1 MRQQYRGTSAFSRFV
16 CLLILSVTKQSVK
29 TQVAFDAVCPDVN
42 VVQNFDAQKYSGVWF
57 EIESYPGMIDEFDI
71 CVSLNYTMQ
80 TDGNLQVSSSWF
92 NTSSKVHESIQ
103 GSVRLIN
110 PSLGAKLLVT
120 FPTSPV
126 SQSMSTDG
134 NFWLLETDYVNYSI
148 VFLCLPVGSNIS
160 FQYLSYL
167 SRERF
172 PFAAGLNFIHQ
183 RMESLGLDRTFLKPN
198 DQINCPFN

>member
-1 MRQQYRGTSAFSRFV
+1 MVTMKFV
-16 CLLILSVTKQSVK
+16 
-29 TQVAFDAVCPDVN
+29 
-42 VVQNFDAQKYSGVWF
+42 
-57 EIESYPGMIDEFDI
+57 
-71 CVSLNYTMQ
+71 
-80 TDGNLQVSSSWF
+80 
-92 NTSSKVHESIQ
+92 SSKVHESIQ

-160 FQYLSYL
+160 FRKLL
-167 SRERF
+167 VHVV
-172 PFAAGLNFIHQ
+172 A
-183 RMESLGLDRTFLKPN
+183 
-198 DQINCPFN
+198 INTRCIS

>member
-1 MRQQYRGTSAFSRFV
+1 MLSKFWLNFNIWLKSIQVYGLRSNHILGWLTSSTFACLWIIRCKQTAIFRLAVLGSIPGIIFFFSIWYLTMVTMKFV
-16 CLLILSVTKQSVK
+16 
-29 TQVAFDAVCPDVN
+29 
-42 VVQNFDAQKYSGVWF
+42 
-57 EIESYPGMIDEFDI
+57 
-71 CVSLNYTMQ
+71 
-80 TDGNLQVSSSWF
+80 
-92 NTSSKVHESIQ
+92 SSKVHESIQ

-160 FQYLSYL
+160 FRKLL
-167 SRERF
+167 VHVV
-172 PFAAGLNFIHQ
+172 A
-183 RMESLGLDRTFLKPN
+183 
-198 DQINCPFN
+198 INTRCFS